1 MLISTHH
8 TQRCHRIPNK
18 ALGRHPSGPEGR
30 QNNLRTEERSE
41 ACYSR
46 ARALGTGNEAN
57 TIALGEYSRKMDK
70 ERRKKRGEKEEEGEG
85 ECQERKEKQTEQM
98 FLGGGGGRTGG
109 LMVRGQRLYHG
120 GGEWLSPLG

>member
-18 ALGRHPSGPEGR
+18 ALGRHLSGPEGR
-30 QNNLRTEERSE
+30 QNNLWREERSD

-46 ARALGTGNEAN
+46 ARAPGTGNEAN

-70 ERRKKRGEKEEEGEG
+70 ERRKKKKEGEEEGEG

-98 FLGGGGGRTGG
+98 FLGGGGGG

>member
-18 ALGRHPSGPEGR
+18 ALGRHLSGPEGR

-46 ARALGTGNEAN
+46 AKALETGNEAN

-70 ERRKKRGEKEEEGEG
+70 ERRKKKRRE
-85 ECQERKEKQTEQM
+85 
-98 FLGGGGGRTGG
+98 GGGGGVSREKRETNRANVFGG
-109 LMVRGQRLYHG
+109 RRGGREG
-120 GGEWLSPLG
+120 

>member
-18 ALGRHPSGPEGR
+18 ALGRHLSGPEGR

-46 ARALGTGNEAN
+46 AKALGTGNEAN

-70 ERRKKRGEKEEEGEG
+70 ERREKKRRE
-85 ECQERKEKQTEQM
+85 
-98 FLGGGGGRTGG
+98 GGGG
-109 LMVRGQRLYHG
+109 
-120 GGEWLSPLG
+120 